1 MSSPNLRDLLTS
13 FSPSS
18 DFFAVASADGR
29 IKIWDALK
37 GQLQTEFAD
46 ITSSSS
52 PDDEDAPLG
61 GARSERGRGHLAVD
75 YKCMKWVQLK
85 PKKKKKKKADSSL
98 LVLGTGSGDVLAL
111 DVSLGQLK
119 WKVCDCHPG
128 GVTAISFSGH
138 TSCIYTAGVDG
149 MVCQI
154 DSSTGSVVGKFK
166 SSRKA
171 ISALCISADG
181 KLIAT
186 AASQL
191 KIFDC
196 SNNKKIKKFS
206 GHPVSVR
213 CAIFSGDGKYILSSA
228 VGERYI
234 AIWKMDGGKKQSASC
249 VLALE
254 HPAIIL
260 DTKGSDSESSEV
272 TGLYV
277 LAISEAGI
285 CYLWH
290 GSNIEAL
297 QNSKPTK
304 IALSSGSFSRN
315 NKGLA
320 IFAAK
325 FDSVAQ
331 PASTP
336 VLVAYGTL
344 IKPLFEKL
352 MVQYGE
358 DVNLE
363 ASQDG
368 VLVSTSQSYI
378 SHKGHKT
385 LNKVTALD
393 RANAEDAI
401 LPLPKLYVCEK
412 KRKHGKPPV
421 IEDVEEGDDAFVS
434 KMDKSWLARAEG
446 YPHKFEEKD
455 VTCVEDKL
463 RAAGILGGKDDLVI
477 GSDHR
482 SETLQKDSH
491 FPVDA
496 NAPTKK
502 IRSHIMSLSSDEA
515 YKLLDVLVSSW
526 KSRSATSKHALSWIY
541 FILVIH
547 GQFIMSQESSK
558 KLIGSLQKMT
568 SLRCAAIQPLL
579 NLSGRLQLIM
589 AQIDKA
595 GKNIVQEPLGEHLT
609 DHSEDEEEDEDESI
623 DELVYGEEDASQ
635 SESSDDD

>member
-1 MSSPNLRDLLTS
+1 MSSPDLRDLLTS

-46 ITSSSS
+46 IASSSS
-52 PDDEDAPLG
+52 PDDDDAPLV

-85 PKKKKKKKADSSL
+85 PKKKKKKADSSL

-181 KLIAT
+181 KLIVT

-213 CAIFSGDGKYILSSA
+213 CAIFSEDGKYILSSA

-260 DTKGSDSESSEV
+260 DMKGSDSESSEV
-272 TGLYV
+272 AGLYV
-277 LAISEAGI
+277 LAISEAGL
-285 CYLWH
+285 CYFWY

-304 IALSSGSFSRN
+304 IALASGSLSRN

-325 FDSVAQ
+325 FDAVAQ

-358 DVNLE
+358 DMNLE

-368 VLVSTSQSYI
+368 VLVSTSLSYI
-378 SHKGHKT
+378 PHKGHKT

-421 IEDVEEGDDAFVS
+421 IGDVEKRADAFVS
-434 KMDKSWLARAEG
+434 KMDKSWPARAEG
-446 YPHKFEEKD
+446 YPHKIEEKD

-463 RAAGILGGKDDLVI
+463 RAAGILGGKDNLVI

-482 SETLQKDSH
+482 SETVQNDSH

-502 IRSHIMSLSSDEA
+502 IRSHIMSLSSDDA
-515 YKLLDVLVSSW
+515 YKLLDILVSSW

-568 SLRCAAIQPLL
+568 RLRCEAIQPLL

-595 GKNIVQEPLGEHLT
+595 GKNIVQVPVGEHIN
-609 DHSEDEEEDEDESI
+609 DHSEDEEDEDESI

-635 SESSDDD
+635 SDSSDDD

>member
-46 ITSSSS
+46 IASSS
-52 PDDEDAPLG
+52 PDDDDEALG
-61 GARSERGRGHLAVD
+61 GARSERRRGHLAVD

-85 PKKKKKKKADSSL
+85 PKKKKKKADSSL

-128 GVTAISFSGH
+128 GVTAISFSRH
-138 TSCIYTAGVDG
+138 TSCIIYTAGVDG

-154 DSSTGSVVGKFK
+154 DSSTGSMVGKFK

-213 CAIFSGDGKYILSSA
+213 CAIFSEDGKYILSSA

-260 DTKGSDSESSEV
+260 DMKGSDSESSEV
-272 TGLYV
+272 VGLYV
-277 LAISEAGI
+277 LAISEAGL
-285 CYLWH
+285 CYFWY

-304 IALSSGSFSRN
+304 LALSSGSLSRN

-358 DVNLE
+358 DMNLE

-378 SHKGHKT
+378 SYKGHMT

-412 KRKHGKPPV
+412 KRMHDKPPV
-421 IEDVEEGDDAFVS
+421 IGDVEKGADAFVS
-434 KMDKSWLARAEG
+434 KMDKSWPARAEG
-446 YPHKFEEKD
+446 YPKKIEEKD

-463 RAAGILGGKDDLVI
+463 RAAGILGGMDDLVI
-477 GSDHR
+477 GNDHR
-482 SETLQKDSH
+482 SETVQNDSDL
-491 FPVDA
+491 PVDA

-502 IRSHIMSLSSDEA
+502 IRSHIMSLSSDDA
-515 YKLLDVLVSSW
+515 YKLLDILASSW
-526 KSRSATSKHALSWIY
+526 KSRSATSKHALSWLY

-568 SLRCAAIQPLL
+568 RLRCAAIQPLL

-595 GKNIVQEPLGEHLT
+595 GKNIVQAPLGEHLT
-609 DHSEDEEEDEDESI
+609 DHSEDEEDEDESI

-635 SESSDDD
+635 SDSSDDN